1 MNPVLGSGPLATVRT
16 TTTIPKRGNCVV
28 LPKPIHKARLLD
40 LSLSRGFVLLFVL
53 AATAWAV
60 DPSKQMTQYAH
71 TAWRIQDGFFNDVPT
86 AVTQTTDGYLWIGTK
101 NGLMRFDGVRFVPW
115 KPTSGKELSSSYIAA
130 LLGARDGSL
139 WIGTASG
146 LSHLVDGDLI
156 QYPDQPGVVGEI
168 MQRAN
173 GEIWFSLGRLVDP
186 SWGICKVVGAQTQC
200 YYGKNNGAPLVEDGS
215 GSLWTGYGATL
226 TRWKLGSSS
235 TYAQRG
241 LRLVEAG
248 GCG

>member
-1 MNPVLGSGPLATVRT
+1 
-16 TTTIPKRGNCVV
+16 VV
-28 LPKPIHKARLLD
+28 LPEPIHKARLLD
-40 LSLSRGFVLLFVL
+40 LSLSRGFFLLFVL

-71 TAWRIQDGFFNDVPT
+71 TAWRIQDGFFNHVPT

-168 MQRAN
+168 MQRTN
-173 GEIWFSLGRLVDP
+173 GEIWFSLGRLVDA
-186 SWGICKVVGAQTQC
+186 SWESQSHRTQTQC
-200 YYGKNNGAPLVEDGS
+200 YYGGTMVPWSRMAWISLTGTSSLPLEPGLSSYAQQMRLVGATGITISLSQDGS
-215 GSLWTGYGATL
+215 M
-226 TRWKLGSSS
+226 
-235 TYAQRG
+235 
-241 LRLVEAG
+241 
-248 GCG
+248 